1 MGVKNVTD
9 LDSAVIN
16 NDGKIT
22 LSHSIDQPGFY
33 ILKFSSGGRLI
44 LVMNSGANVQVK
56 GDLMMPD
63 YNFTITGSND
73 SQLLQQF
80 FKVTSGN
87 QQRIDS
93 IKRMLSMHEGS
104 DDFLRYSMIA
114 DTMFS
119 SISANQKIIEKK
131 FIDQNPNSLASL
143 IVLNYAFGPK
153 PVLTMEDDLQY
164 YVKLMKLFRTF
175 PENKHVL
182 FHTERVNLYINNLK
196 NPEH

>member
-1 MGVKNVTD
+1 MGVKNVTT

-16 NDGKIT
+16 KDGKII
-22 LSHSIDQPGFY
+22 LSYAIDQPGFY
-33 ILKFSSGGRLI
+33 ILKFSTGGRQI
-44 LVMNSGANVQVK
+44 LVMNSGANIQIK
-56 GDLMMPD
+56 GDLMMPTCD
-63 YNFTITGSND
+63 FIITGSND
-73 SQLLQQF
+73 SQLLQDF
-80 FKVTSGN
+80 FKATSGN

-93 IKRMLSMHEGS
+93 IKRVLSMHEGS
-104 DDFLRYSMIA
+104 DDFLRYSMTA
-114 DTMFS
+114 DSMFS

-153 PVLTMEDDLQY
+153 PVLTMEDDLPY

-175 PENKHVL
+175 PENKHVQ
-182 FHTERVNLYINNLK
+182 FHIERVNLFINNLK